1 MAANQE
7 HATEDLIGLSDEDTQ
22 ASIQKNRKSISY
34 PTNLLDDLGQHAA
47 TPPENVDSIVRG
59 GTSNLRN
66 SLADERR
73 KPESELIRQKKMEED
88 FGRQRKA
95 FMTQMLQMEG
105 EPMTIVDVY
114 CKEVR
119 NVSVKC
125 EQG

>member
-22 ASIQKNRKSISY
+22 ASIQKKVQSISY
-34 PTNLLDDLGQHAA
+34 PTNLLGQHAA